1 MLKLEIQMR
10 IALIAPDIPD
20 YSIAFAE
27 AISTQCEVLLVAP
40 AAFLR
45 GRDRPCCPKLNSEF
59 IEWPRHRSLRNL
71 LFLPKLLWKILRF
84 RPDLIHFS
92 NEKNVWLNFILPL
105 LRAPVVTT
113 VHDVFYHPGDDGPGS
128 VPQWLTHLFIR
139 QSDASIVHSTEL
151 AEQAIK
157 HLPVTKHS
165 VYVLPHLALSRYRD
179 FASQRVLQRSEVS
192 RPQVLFFGRLR
203 RYKGLD
209 IFIDA
214 AKAVVE
220 EIPTAR
226 FVIAGRSDSD
236 TAQALAAATS
246 QFFDVRDRFISDE
259 EAAQLFT
266 DADLLVLPY
275 IEASQ
280 SGVLA
285 VACTFDLPV
294 VASDVGA
301 LGAMVV
307 ESGMGIVVPPHDSA
321 TLAKAITR
329 IIQDQELYK
338 VCAQNSKRLAIEI
351 GAFNV
356 SRKAMGIYGDV
367 IERHRKTRP
376 SSYDKPSRA

>member
-10 IALIAPDIPD
+10 IALIAPEIPD

-27 AISTQCEVLLVAP
+27 AISTQCEVLLIAP
-40 AAFLR
+40 LSFLR
-45 GRDRPCCPKLNSEF
+45 GRDRPQGPKLTSEF

-71 LFLPKLLWKILRF
+71 LFLSKLLRKIMRF

-92 NEKNVWLNFILPL
+92 NEKNIWLNVLLPL

-113 VHDVFYHPGDDGPGS
+113 VHDVFYHPGDDGWGS

-139 QSDASIVHSTEL
+139 QSDASIVHSIKL

-157 HLPVTKHS
+157 HLPVTEHS

-179 FASQRVLQRSEVS
+179 CARQKNLQRSRVS

-203 RYKGLD
+203 RYKGLG

-220 EIPTAR
+220 EIPTAQ
-226 FVIAGRSDSD
+226 FVIAGRSDGK
-236 TAQALAAATS
+236 TAPDLATATS

-259 EAAQLFT
+259 ETAQLFM

-285 VACTFDLPV
+285 IACTFDLPV
-294 VASDVGA
+294 VASNVGA
-301 LGAMVV
+301 LGAMVA
-307 ESGMGIVVPPHDSA
+307 ESGMGIVVPPHDS
-321 TLAKAITR
+321 TSLAKAITR
-329 IIQDQELYK
+329 ILQDQELYK
-338 VCAQNSKRLAIEI
+338 TCVQNSKRTAMEI
-351 GAFNV
+351 GSSNV
-356 SRKAMGIYGDV
+356 SSEALGIYCDV
-367 IERHRKTRP
+367 IERHRKSRP
-376 SSYDKPSRA
+376 SIYGRLSRA